1 MPLSSV
7 NFKGLS
13 IASHNLRN
21 VIQIQMST
29 DFHDLVKHAVFTDAV
44 TDLTMISTANV
55 SSGAHF
61 AISCINGERSP
72 APVDLD
78 ITRDNKIFILSKPP
92 NFKLHKRRN
101 KVLEARDF
109 RDFEH
114 IGIFYCESTQEV
126 PPLERITMINNF
138 NRGERLPSTIY
149 TPGSWLC
156 ISFMVFLLCSL

>member
-1 MPLSSV
+1 M
-7 NFKGLS
+7 
-13 IASHNLRN
+13 ASHHLRD
-21 VIQIQMST
+21 VIQIQMSA
-29 DFHDLVKHAVFTDAV
+29 DFHDLIKHAVFTDAV
-44 TDLTMISTANV
+44 TDVTMISTANV
-55 SSGAHF
+55 SSVADF

-72 APVDLD
+72 AHVDLD

-126 PPLERITMINNF
+126 PPRERITMINNF

-149 TPGSWLC
+149 TPGSCLR
-156 ISFMVFLLCSL
+156 ISLMVFLLGSS